1 MWSLT
6 PFEQYMVDDDSVEFP
21 MNFTAIWSCEG
32 SVDLER
38 LQQSLDDVLRNH
50 PLLASRLENST
61 WVASKNRVVI
71 QQLDCCRDKLKMVKS
86 ASGPVVPL
94 RVQLVRCSP
103 SSFEIHMTFHHAS
116 CDGIGAMEFCGDVFR
131 EYVKSCSGDTSN
143 QDIPKRK
150 QVGAASVLDS
160 RGALARPVV
169 EGVSWLDAVRFFL
182 SEARWFFL
190 DKATAIPCEG
200 VDSEGTRETEL
211 PSIQLTREET
221 NQLRRYAE
229 IHGASLNELLM
240 ALLTGVIGN
249 FCEAPGQSRKSWV
262 GMVQPVNM
270 RPRLSQRMPA
280 ANGIGY
286 AFYRRRIN
294 ECRCWKDLLP
304 KLINDSRAVVKYGL
318 AGCFHDALAILQKI
332 PSPLRQWCVRSM
344 KPGTFVFS
352 YLGDPRRR
360 FADSLAGD
368 QGSVDVGGFK
378 IVRFSIAPPPRK
390 GTELAILASLFGQ
403 RLTLWMRPSQK
414 LSGTASMEKLRT
426 RVETAIRD
434 CICSSAEAKA
444 RLYDMKSDWSKE
456 LVESV

>member
-6 PFEQYMVDDDSVEFP
+6 TFEQYMVDDDCVDLP
-21 MNFTAIWSCEG
+21 MDFTAIWSCKG
-32 SVDLER
+32 TVDEAR
-38 LQQSLDDVLRNH
+38 LQRSLDETLKHH
-50 PLLASRLENST
+50 PLLLCRLDGNK
-61 WVASKNRVVI
+61 WVPVDRRVVV
-71 QQLDCCRDKLKMVKS
+71 QQLERCQDDTEQPGAVSGSIEPLKVKLIKLD
-86 ASGPVVPL
+86 AGHD
-94 RVQLVRCSP
+94 
-103 SSFEIHMTFHHAS
+103 EIHMIFHHAS

-131 EYVKSCSGDTSN
+131 EYAKACSGGNGN
-143 QDIPKRK
+143 QNIPKRK
-150 QVGAASVLDS
+150 QVGAATLFDS
-160 RGALARPVV
+160 RGVLARPVV
-169 EGVSWLDAVRFFL
+169 DGVSWIDAVRFFL
-182 SEARWFFL
+182 GEARWFFL
-190 DKATAIPCEG
+190 DRATAIPCDG
-200 VDSEGTRETEL
+200 IAPEGTREAEL

-249 FCEAPGQSRKSWV
+249 FCHVPDQSGKSWV

-286 AFYRRRIN
+286 AFYRRRIA
-294 ECRCWKDLLP
+294 ECRCWKELLP

-332 PSPLRQWCVRSM
+332 PSPFRQWFVRSM

-368 QGSVDVGGFK
+368 QESIDVGDFK

-390 GTELAILASLFGQ
+390 GTELAVLASLFGQ

-414 LSGTASMEKLRT
+414 LSGTPSMKKLCAL
-426 RVETAIRD
+426 VEVAVRD
-434 CICSSAEAKA
+434 CICSTAKA
-444 RLYDMKSDWSKE
+444 ETMFQGKNDKPKE
-456 LVESV
+456 LVGSV

>member
-6 PFEQYMVDDDSVEFP
+6 PFEQYMVDDDSVDFP

-32 SVDLER
+32 SVDLDQ
-38 LQQSLDDVLRNH
+38 LQQSLDDVLRDH
-50 PLLASRLENST
+50 PLLTSRLENAT
-61 WVASKNRVVI
+61 WVASNNRVVV
-71 QQLDCCRDKLKMVKS
+71 QQMDCCRDESEKVVL
-86 ASGPVVPL
+86 ASGRVVPL
-94 RVQLVRCSP
+94 KVQLVRCS
-103 SSFEIHMTFHHAS
+103 SGCSEIHMTFHHAS

-131 EYVKSCSGDTSN
+131 EYAKACSGENGN
-143 QDIPKRK
+143 QNISKRK
-150 QVGAASVLDS
+150 QVGAAALLDS

-169 EGVSWLDAVRFFL
+169 EGVSWLDAARFFL
-182 SEARWFFL
+182 GEARWFFF

-200 VDSEGTRETEL
+200 VDPESTRETEL
-211 PSIQLTREET
+211 SSIQLTREET

-304 KLINDSRAVVKYGL
+304 KFINDSRAVVKYGL

-368 QGSVDVGGFK
+368 QGGVDVGDFK
-378 IVRFSIAPPPRK
+378 IARFSIAPPPRR

-403 RLTLWMRPSQK
+403 RLTLWMRPSQI
-414 LSGTASMEKLRT
+414 LSGTASMANLRT

-434 CICSSAEAKA
+434 CICSTVEAKA
-444 RLYDMKSDWSKE
+444 RPHDMKSDGLKE
-456 LVESV
+456 HVESG